1 MITPTRH
8 TIKDFDYH
16 SAPWGIEY
24 LSTYAIE
31 ELDRIFDFIEEHG
44 DEFRFCQSCLMSK
57 EDLTGG
63 EIAIIMRMGSQN
75 QIIIDLI
82 DVDAGDYQEHITYPL
97 VKGHVTSPIIE
108 KRKT

>member
-1 MITPTRH
+1 MGRQSYIYCTFSFEPEECGYDNSPFPQYKFWELIRKDQHEVLITPTRH

-44 DEFRFCQSCLMSK
+44 DEFR
-57 EDLTGG
+57 
-63 EIAIIMRMGSQN
+63 R
-75 QIIIDLI
+75 
-82 DVDAGDYQEHITYPL
+82 
-97 VKGHVTSPIIE
+97 KGC
-108 KRKT
+108 